1 MIAKNNPTP
10 KNAYLICFSAS
21 FRITNKVRQI
31 INIAKYPAKKESN
44 ISLFAKNG
52 NNNKTSDRG
61 KMSRKAIT
69 ENTAVMIIFFIFTCL
84 V

>member
-31 INIAKYPAKKESN
+31 INIANLDARDFTFALRKRLYAWEVKCPSYLQ
-44 ISLFAKNG
+44 ISY
-52 NNNKTSDRG
+52 NNFLN
-61 KMSRKAIT
+61 
-69 ENTAVMIIFFIFTCL
+69 
-84 V
+84 